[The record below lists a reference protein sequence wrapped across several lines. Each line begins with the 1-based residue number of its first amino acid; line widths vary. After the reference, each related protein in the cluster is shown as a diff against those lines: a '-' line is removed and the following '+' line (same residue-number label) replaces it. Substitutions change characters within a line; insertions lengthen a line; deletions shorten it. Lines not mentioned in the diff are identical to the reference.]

1 MTTYAPVPAYAE
13 GRRHPRALMIIVA
26 VHAAALAAVMT
37 AKMDLPA
44 PFDPTVTKIDLLPE
58 PKVPP
63 ENTPPPEPKAAPPRS
78 SIDQVPPVMDLP
90 RTSLPPIDIVP
101 LPIPDAGPIVG
112 PGTEPR
118 ADPQPRSALVRAG
131 PRFVTPEHLVKPP
144 YPQQKLRMEEEAALR
159 LRLTIDERGR
169 VTAVEPVGRA
179 DAVFLYAA
187 RRHIVARWRYEPAT
201 EDGRP
206 VPSSTVVT
214 LTFRLDG

>member
-1 MTTYAPVPAYAE
+1 MTTYAPVPAFAE
-13 GRRHPRALMIIVA
+13 GKRYPRALIIIVA

-58 PKVPP
+58 PRVPP
-63 ENTPPPEPKAAPPRS
+63 QNPPPEPKAAPPRS

-90 RTSLPPIDIVP
+90 RPSLPPIDSVP
-101 LPIPDAGPIVG
+101 LPFSDSGLIVG
-112 PGTEPR
+112 PGIQPG
-118 ADPQPRSALVRAG
+118 ADPQPRPAPVRAG
-131 PRFVTPEHLVKPP
+131 PRFATPEHQVKPP
-144 YPQQKLRMEEEAALR
+144 YPQQKLRLEEEAALR

-169 VTAVEPVGRA
+169 VTAVVPVGRA
-179 DAVFLYAA
+179 DAVFLDAA

>member
-1 MTTYAPVPAYAE
+1 MTTYAPVPAFAE
-13 GRRHPRALMIIVA
+13 GKRHPRALVIIIA

-44 PFDPTVTKIDLLPE
+44 AFSPTVTKIDLLPE

-63 ENTPPPEPKAAPPRS
+63 ENPPPEPKAAPPRS
-78 SIDQVPPVMDLP
+78 SIDQVPPLMDLP
-90 RTSLPPIDIVP
+90 HPSLPPIDSVP
-101 LPIPDAGPIVG
+101 LPFPDTGPVVG

-118 ADPQPRSALVRAG
+118 TDPPPRPAPVRAG
-131 PRFVTPEHLVKPP
+131 PRFATPEQLVKPP

-169 VTAVEPVGRA
+169 VTAVEAVGRA
-179 DAVFLYAA
+179 DAVFLDSA
-187 RRHIVARWRYEPAT
+187 RRHIIARWRYDPAT